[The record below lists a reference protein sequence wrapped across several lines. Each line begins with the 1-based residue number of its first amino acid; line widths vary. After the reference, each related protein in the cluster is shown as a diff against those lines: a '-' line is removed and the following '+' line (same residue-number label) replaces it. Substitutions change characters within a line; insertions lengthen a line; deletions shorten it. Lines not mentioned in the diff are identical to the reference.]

1 MTAVGLFGVV
11 ALILFNAFFVAVE
24 FALVAVDRT
33 KVGLAAEQGVR
44 GAATA
49 AWVLERLNLHLSG
62 AQFGITVC
70 SLGLGVLAAPV
81 VAPLF
86 EPLFGNWFSGTRAVG
101 WSVFTALVLTT
112 AVQMVVGELVPK
124 SVAVASPMPS
134 TLRLAG
140 PIRWFTVVV
149 GPVVRACN
157 RVADRVVRAFGMEP
171 TEEIVGT
178 RNREEL
184 QHLVRSSTDAALEE
198 LLDPEDAEL
207 LHRTFRFEGKRA
219 EEALTPRTAVR
230 WLPEDGT
237 VGDLIDVAAAT
248 GYSRFPVCRRD
259 IDDVVG
265 VVHAKDVLTVDPS
278 SRRNTPLSTLV
289 REVAFIPES
298 KRLPELFE
306 QLTAEAGQF
315 AVVLDE
321 YGGTAGIITV
331 EDLVEEIVG
340 EIDDEYDAPAAR
352 PGKDLAGAT
361 VLSGQLHLDEVE
373 EQSGGLALP
382 DGEYETLAGFVLDRL
397 GRLATL
403 GDVVEFDGWM
413 LSVSRLDR
421 HRIDRV
427 RVVPPPAGNQG
438 GSS

>member
-1 MTAVGLFGVV
+1 
-11 ALILFNAFFVAVE
+11 
-24 FALVAVDRT
+24 VAVDRT

-403 GDVVEFDGWM
+403 GDVVEYDGWM